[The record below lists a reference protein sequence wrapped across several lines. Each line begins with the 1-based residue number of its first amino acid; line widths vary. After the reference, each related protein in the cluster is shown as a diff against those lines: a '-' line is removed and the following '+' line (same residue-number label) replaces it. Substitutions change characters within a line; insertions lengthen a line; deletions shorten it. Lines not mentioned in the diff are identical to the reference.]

1 MEQLTSLDRSISVSK
16 TAPKQSYTVRRPS
29 YRREKRLESFGR
41 ALAFVPEDA
50 VSGVVD
56 VYDPPDREAAS
67 YLPLASRFG
76 PAHWSAVGAGDERGG
91 PHRERL
97 AGGRRPNSQPVHP
110 TGMSDRLAGDVAVVT
125 GGGAGIGEAACLRF
139 AEEGAHVVAV
149 DWDGEAAR
157 ATAETIEEAGG
168 PAALGVETDV
178 SDEAAVEAMADTVA
192 EEFGRV
198 DVLVN
203 NAGIR
208 VDPKP
213 VTEADE
219 ASWDRILGVNL
230 KGYAFCA
237 KHLLPLMGDGD
248 AESASGDGGTGS
260 EDTGR
265 DGGSVVNI
273 ASIGATW
280 ARPGW
285 SQYDATKGAIL
296 SMTQDMACD
305 HAEQGIRVNALS
317 PGWVITDYHV
327 GDRTGEDAE
336 RFIEENTTRGGHEG
350 NILERAARP
359 EELADA
365 MLFLASEES
374 SFMTGVNVPV
384 DGGASVV

>member
-1 MEQLTSLDRSISVSK
+1 M
-16 TAPKQSYTVRRPS
+16 
-29 YRREKRLESFGR
+29 
-41 ALAFVPEDA
+41 
-50 VSGVVD
+50 SG
-56 VYDPPDREAAS
+56 
-67 YLPLASRFG
+67 
-76 PAHWSAVGAGDERGG
+76 
-91 PHRERL
+91 
-97 AGGRRPNSQPVHP
+97 
-110 TGMSDRLAGDVAVVT
+110 RLAGDVAVVT

-157 ATAETIEEAGG
+157 ETAETIEEAGG

-178 SDEAAVEAMADTVA
+178 SDEAAVEAMAATVA
-192 EEFGRV
+192 DEFGRV

-213 VTEADE
+213 LTEADE
-219 ASWDRILGVNL
+219 ASWDEILGVNL

-237 KHLLPLMGDGD
+237 KHLLPLMAEDGAGESVGGDSD
-248 AESASGDGGTGS
+248 RTASGDA
-260 EDTGR
+260 GR
-265 DGGSVVNI
+265 DGGSVVNV
-273 ASIGATW
+273 ASIGASW

-285 SQYDATKGAIL
+285 TQYDATKGAIV

-305 HAEQGIRVNALS
+305 HADQGIRVNAVS

-327 GDRTGEDAE
+327 GDRTGEEAE
-336 RFIEENTTRGGHEG
+336 RYIEEHTTRGGHDG
-350 NILERAARP
+350 NILERAAKP
-359 EELADA
+359 GELADA

-374 SFMTGVNVPV
+374 SFLTGVNVPV

>member
-1 MEQLTSLDRSISVSK
+1 
-16 TAPKQSYTVRRPS
+16 
-29 YRREKRLESFGR
+29 
-41 ALAFVPEDA
+41 
-50 VSGVVD
+50 
-56 VYDPPDREAAS
+56 
-67 YLPLASRFG
+67 
-76 PAHWSAVGAGDERGG
+76 
-91 PHRERL
+91 
-97 AGGRRPNSQPVHP
+97 
-110 TGMSDRLAGDVAVVT
+110 
-125 GGGAGIGEAACLRF
+125 
-139 AEEGAHVVAV
+139 
-149 DWDGEAAR
+149 
-157 ATAETIEEAGG
+157 
-168 PAALGVETDV
+168 
-178 SDEAAVEAMADTVA
+178 
-192 EEFGRV
+192 V

-213 VTEADE
+213 LTEADE

-237 KHLLPLMGDGD
+237 KHLIPLMAD
-248 AESASGDGGTGS
+248 SANAASSEAAGREGGAIVNVA
-260 EDTGR
+260 
-265 DGGSVVNI
+265 SV
-273 ASIGATW
+273 GAGW

-285 SQYDATKGAIL
+285 TQYDSTKGAIVSL
-296 SMTQDMACD
+296 TQDMACD
-305 HAEQGIRVNALS
+305 HAAQGIRVNAVS

-327 GDRTGEDAE
+327 GDRTGEEAE

>member
-1 MEQLTSLDRSISVSK
+1 
-16 TAPKQSYTVRRPS
+16 
-29 YRREKRLESFGR
+29 
-41 ALAFVPEDA
+41 
-50 VSGVVD
+50 
-56 VYDPPDREAAS
+56 
-67 YLPLASRFG
+67 
-76 PAHWSAVGAGDERGG
+76 
-91 PHRERL
+91 
-97 AGGRRPNSQPVHP
+97 
-110 TGMSDRLAGDVAVVT
+110 MSDRLAGDVAVVT

-157 ATAETIEEAGG
+157 ETAETIEEAGG
-168 PAALGVETDV
+168 PPALGVETDV
-178 SDEAAVEAMADTVA
+178 SDEAAVEAMADAVA

-213 VTEADE
+213 MTEADE

-237 KHLLPLMGDGD
+237 KHLLPLMGDG
-248 AESASGDGGTGS
+248 ETSDGTTD
-260 EDTGR
+260 EGR

-305 HAEQGIRVNALS
+305 HAAEGIRVNALS

-327 GDRTGEDAE
+327 GDRTGEEAE